1 MKSFS
6 KKYCLVAFFNI
17 LLVLCYYNV
26 EVVAQ
31 EYFLGIEE
39 GDEFIYEVEELNSTL
54 FTEVLGSEPSF
65 GVRDLL
71 KVLILDISDYGN
83 YWRVNVEF
91 WDYGT
96 DFNDNGSIQNVQI
109 YKNPIQ
115 FEACIFLPIPIEDYL
130 EEVEDLYPLDYYCV
144 GSSIFQQ
151 MKSEINKTYIHQRE
165 YDTNGVLKAETILDE
180 NDHVFIKLR
189 AIEIKLTILRPT
201 SLDILYSKTIFRI
214 SWNSSGPIQKVKIEL
229 HDNLYGFLEQLTN
242 NFTENDGN
250 FNWNIGEYEG
260 HNFII
265 KIIDYDHPQF
275 YSISDTFSIKKPLN
289 IRSFPLITTFGILS
303 IFCLVIL
310 VTRKRKLKF
319 S

>member
-1 MKSFS
+1 MKSTS
-6 KKYCLVAFFNI
+6 KKVLIITFFNI

-39 GDEFIYEVEELNSTL
+39 GDEFIYEVEELNTTL
-54 FTEVLGSEPSF
+54 FTEVLGSEPNF
-65 GVRDLL
+65 RERDLL
-71 KVLILDISDYGN
+71 KVLILDISDYIN

-96 DFNDNGSIQNVQI
+96 DFNDNGSIQHIQI

-115 FEACIFLPIPIEDYL
+115 YSHCIFLPIPIEDYL
-130 EEVEDLYPLDYYCV
+130 QEVEDLYPLDYYCV

-165 YDTNGVLKAETILDE
+165 YDTNGVLKTETILDE
-180 NDHVFIKLR
+180 NYYIFIKLK

-201 SLDILYSKTIFRI
+201 SLDILYSKTIFTI

-229 HDNLYGFLEQLTN
+229 HDYSYGFLEQLTN

-250 FNWNIGEYEG
+250 YNWNIGEYEG
-260 HNFII
+260 DNFII

-275 YSISDTFSIKKPLN
+275 NSISDTFSIKKSLN
-289 IRSFPLITTFGILS
+289 IRSFPLITLFGILS
-303 IFCLVIL
+303 IVCTGIL
-310 VTRKRKLKF
+310 VTRKKKLKN
-319 S
+319 